1 MSEELIEKWK
11 QLGFVYEEDESVL
24 GEKGITLNNVKKHY
38 SIFINLI
45 TKEFGT
51 YYDADFT
58 LEEHK
63 LLNETFKE
71 LGWL

>member
-1 MSEELIEKWK
+1 MSEELIKEWN
-11 QLGFVYEEDESVL
+11 QLGYFFKEDESVL
-24 GEKGITLNNVKKHY
+24 GEKVIVLDNVKKHY
-38 SIFINLI
+38 SIIINLI

-58 LEEHK
+58 FEEYK
-63 LLNETFKE
+63 LLTKIFIE

>member
-1 MSEELIEKWK
+1 MSEELIKKWK
-11 QLGFVYEEDESVL
+11 QLGFVYKEDESVL
-24 GEKGITLNNVKKHY
+24 GEKEIKLDNVKQHY
-38 SIFINLI
+38 SIIINLI
-45 TKEFGT
+45 RKKFGT